1 METATTTSQPVTNAK
16 KTQPGVVYRTVCQ
29 NPGCGHSFDLHITP
43 QTASML
49 SGPIACPRCRRHG
62 GMLKSQGRI
71 GDKLFAAKLIYKLTG
86 VAPRPDEEDA
96 YTDATELRY

>member
-1 METATTTSQPVTNAK
+1 MMQTTTIQTIAIPKSS
-16 KTQPGVVYRTVCQ
+16 QPGVVYRTVCQ
-29 NPGCGHSFDLHITP
+29 NPGCGHSFDLQITP
-43 QTASML
+43 QTASLL

-71 GDKLFAAKLIYKLTG
+71 GDKLFGAKLVYRLTG
-86 VAPRPDEEDA
+86 IAPRPDDEDA